1 MPPIKNNPKLKR
13 FNKLK
18 DAVGVSQA
26 NTIMREEFVEDAIL
40 ETKEEIKWVMDTL
53 TSPFTMVKTAIL
65 IGGLFFVVKNGYL
78 NDNKNLIS

>member
-18 DAVGVSQA
+18 DAVGVTEA
-26 NTIMREEFVEDAIL
+26 NNIMREEFIEQAKI

-53 TSPFTMVKTAIL
+53 TSPFTMIKTAIL
-65 IGGLFFVVKNGYL
+65 IGGIFFVVRNGIL
-78 NDNKNLIS
+78 NDNKNLL

>member
-1 MPPIKNNPKLKR
+1 MPPLKNNPKLKR

-18 DAVGVSQA
+18 DAVGVSEA
-26 NTIMREEFVEDAIL
+26 NKVMREEFIEDAIL

-53 TSPFTMVKTAIL
+53 TSPFTMLKTALL

-78 NDNKNLIS
+78 NDKKNLIS

>member
-18 DAVGVSQA
+18 DAVGVTEA
-26 NTIMREEFVEDAIL
+26 NNIMREEFIEQATI

-53 TSPFTMVKTAIL
+53 TSPFTMIKTAIL
-65 IGGLFFVVKNGYL
+65 IGGIFFVVRNGIL
-78 NDNKNLIS
+78 NDNKNLL

>member
-18 DAVGVSQA
+18 DAVGVTEA
-26 NTIMREEFVEDAIL
+26 NKIMREEFIEQAKI

-53 TSPFTMVKTAIL
+53 TSPFTMIKTAIL
-65 IGGLFFVVKNGYL
+65 IGGIFFVVRNGIL
-78 NDNKNLIS
+78 NDNKNLL